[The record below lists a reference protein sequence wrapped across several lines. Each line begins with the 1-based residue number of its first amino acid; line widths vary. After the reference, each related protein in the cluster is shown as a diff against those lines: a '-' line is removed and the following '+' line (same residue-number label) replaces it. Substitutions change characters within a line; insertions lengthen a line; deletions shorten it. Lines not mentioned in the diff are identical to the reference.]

1 MSKREAGSLLVTSLV
16 ALGCVLP
23 AAAQTARTAQTIQ
36 LAEAPAGD
44 QSITLDEIVVTARR
58 REESL
63 QDVPVSITAISGA
76 QLEQQGLTSVQDLR
90 TVAPGVNISGQ
101 NRDDAE
107 FFVRGTSLLV
117 QVGQHNLPSTAT
129 YFAEVPSN
137 AAGPG
142 TLFDLSSVQILKGPQ
157 GTLFGRNT
165 TGGAV
170 LFEPQKPVNHDEGYV
185 DVSGGNYSFHQVEGA
200 VNWAA
205 IPDVVAL
212 RLAGTTSRRDGF
224 TTSIITGQKLDDR
237 NFDGARLS
245 LLLTPIDGLESE
257 TIADWRHRD
266 GNGNSEIIRGF
277 DPKANLGGTVGA
289 NPQLAALEPLGAF
302 AGLTPA
308 QVGSIPLT
316 VGGGAS
322 IGCLGFP
329 LPGCPAPLPL
339 PGPYAKFGGI
349 AATLAAAYAGGGLAL
364 VAPTSQLNSILATQ
378 AAIGPRRTQIPSP
391 LRDKQ
396 LDEGVTNRTTYVLT
410 DDITLKNII
419 AFRRQRF
426 NMATDDDGTPI
437 PFLDGP
443 YVTNQDWSYGQDQ
456 FSEEFQLQGNAPSLK
471 LSYIVGLYHEKSE
484 PGLHEEVPTITIGTL
499 TNRFPDNS
507 DKSDAAF
514 GHLEWNPLSKLGFS
528 GGVRETADRRSASLS
543 QLDTQGNCVQID
555 FSTGNLAC
563 PLSITRNFH
572 AVSWDFT
579 ANYRPLERTLVYAR
593 VARGYKGGGI
603 NLPAP
608 PNASTFQPETVL
620 SHEIGVKSDFDIG
633 MPLRIDAAAF
643 YDNYNDMQTE
653 VSSTFTAGNGAQVVT
668 AAVENVPKSVN
679 KGVEVSATLLPL
691 QGLSLAPWFS
701 YLNSH
706 STVNIPGAITAGRQL
721 PYQPMWKYGLNGQ
734 YSYPISEG
742 AGRLVVS
749 ADWSWQDQVFNAPT
763 PGIIATWPSYGLLN
777 ARIEW
782 QNVMRT
788 HVNVALFGTNLLDKT
803 YIQGGFP
810 IAALGY
816 DAATYGEPRMYGVS
830 LKYEWGHE

>member
-1 MSKREAGSLLVTSLV
+1 MFKREAGSLSVSALA
-16 ALGCVLP
+16 ALGYALP
-23 AAAQTARTAQTIQ
+23 AAAQTAQTPQAIQ
-36 LAEAPAGD
+36 VAEAPAAE
-44 QSITLDEIVVTARR
+44 QSVALEEVVVTARR

-76 QLEQQGLTSVQDLR
+76 QLEQRGLTSVQDLR
-90 TVAPGVNISGQ
+90 TIAPGVNISGQ
-101 NRDDAE
+101 NRDDAQ

-142 TLFDLSSVQILKGPQ
+142 TLFDMSSVQILKGPQ

-170 LFEPQKPVNHDEGYV
+170 LFEPQKPVNHNEGYV
-185 DVSGGNYSFHQVEGA
+185 DVSGGNYDFHQVEGA
-200 VNWAA
+200 LNWAA

-212 RLAGTTSRRDGF
+212 RLAGTTSRREGF
-224 TTSIITGQKLDDR
+224 TTSIVTGQKLDDR

-266 GNGNSEIIRGF
+266 GNGNSEVIRGF
-277 DPKANLGGTVGA
+277 DPRANLGGTVGA
-289 NPQLAALEPLGAF
+289 NPQLAALAPLGAF

-322 IGCLGFP
+322 IGCLSAA
-329 LPGCPAPLPL
+329 LPGCPAPFPL
-339 PGPYAKFGGI
+339 PPPFAQFGGI

-378 AAIGPRRTQIPSP
+378 AAIGVRKTQIPSP

-396 LDEGVTNRTTYVLT
+396 LDEGLTNRTTYGLT
-410 DDITLKNII
+410 DNITLKNII

-426 NMATDDDGTPI
+426 NTATDDDGTPI

-456 FSEEFQLQGNAPSLK
+456 FSEELQIQGNAPSLK
-471 LSYIVGLYHEKSE
+471 LSYIVGLYHEKSD
-484 PGLHEEVPTITIGTL
+484 PGLHEEVPTITAGTF
-499 TNRFPDNS
+499 TNRLPNNA

-514 GHLEWNPLSKLGFS
+514 GHLEWNPLNNLGFS
-528 GGVRETADRRSASLS
+528 GGLRETADRRSASLS
-543 QLDTQGNCVQID
+543 QLDANGNCVQID
-555 FSTGNLAC
+555 FTTGNLAC

-572 AVSWDFT
+572 ALSWDFT
-579 ANYRPLERTLVYAR
+579 VNYHPVDRTLVYAR
-593 VARGYKGGGI
+593 IARGYKGGGI

-608 PNASTFQPETVL
+608 PNFSTFQPETVL

-633 MPLRIDAAAF
+633 MPVRIDAAAF
-643 YDNYNDMQTE
+643 YDNYKDMQQE

-668 AAVENVPKSVN
+668 AAVENIPTSVN
-679 KGVEVSATLLPL
+679 KGFEIALTALPL
-691 QGLSLAPWFS
+691 PSLSLSPWMS

-706 STVNIPGAITAGRQL
+706 STVTIPGVVTAGRQL

-742 AGRLVVS
+742 AGKLLIS
-749 ADWSWQDQVFNAPT
+749 ADWSWQDKVFDAPT

-782 QNVMRT
+782 QNLMHT
-788 HVNVALFGTNLLDKT
+788 HITLALFGTNLLDKT

-816 DAATYGEPRMYGVS
+816 DAVTYGEPRMYGAS
-830 LKYEWGHE
+830 LKYEFGHE

>member
-1 MSKREAGSLLVTSLV
+1 MSKCEAGSLLLT
-16 ALGCVLP
+16 ALGALGYVLP
-23 AAAQTARTAQTIQ
+23 AAAQTAQTAQTIH

-44 QSITLDEIVVTARR
+44 QGVTLDEIVVTARR

-107 FFVRGTSLLV
+107 FFVRGTSVLV

-170 LFEPQKPVNHDEGYV
+170 LFEPQKPVSRNEGYV

-212 RLAGTTSRRDGF
+212 RLAGTTSRRNGF

-237 NFDGARLS
+237 KFDGARIS

-257 TIADWRHRD
+257 TIADWRRRD
-266 GNGNSEIIRGF
+266 SNGNSEVIRAF
-277 DPKANLGGTVGA
+277 DPRANLGGTVGA

-308 QVGSIPLT
+308 QVASIPLT

-322 IGCLGFP
+322 VGCLRAA
-329 LPGCPAPLPL
+329 LPGCPPALPL
-339 PGPYAKFGGI
+339 PPPFAKFGGI
-349 AATLAAAYAGGGLAL
+349 AATLAAAYAGGGLAII
-364 VAPTSQLNSILATQ
+364 APSSQLNAILATQ
-378 AAIGPRRTQIPSP
+378 AAIGPRKAQIGFPQ
-391 LRDKQ
+391 RDKQ
-396 LDEGVTNRTTYVLT
+396 LDEGVTNRTTYLLT
-410 DDITLKNII
+410 DNITLKNVI
-419 AFRRQRF
+419 AFRRQRV
-426 NMATDDDGTPI
+426 NLGIDQDGTPI

-456 FSEEFQLQGNAPSLK
+456 FSEEFQLQGNAPSLR
-471 LSYIVGLYHEKSE
+471 LNYIVGLYHEKSE
-484 PGLHEEVPTITIGTL
+484 PGFHEQIPSIVAGIL
-499 TNRFPDNS
+499 TNRFPDNA

-514 GHLEWNPLSKLGFS
+514 GHLEWNPLQNLGFS
-528 GGVRETADRRSASLS
+528 GGLRETADRRSASLS
-543 QLDTQGNCVQID
+543 QLDANGNCVQVD
-555 FSTGNLAC
+555 FATGNLAC

-572 AVSWDFT
+572 ALSWDFT
-579 ANYRPLERTLVYAR
+579 VNYHPADRTLVYAR
-593 VARGYKGGGI
+593 IARGYKGGGI

-620 SHEIGVKSDFDIG
+620 SHEIGLKSDFDIG
-633 MPLRIDAAAF
+633 MPVRIDAAAF
-643 YDNYNDMQTE
+643 YDNYRDMQQQE
-653 VSSTFTAGNGAQVVT
+653 STSFTAGNGTQVVT
-668 AAVENVPKSVN
+668 AAIANIPTSVN
-679 KGVEVSATLLPL
+679 KGVEIALTALPL
-691 QGLSLAPWFS
+691 PRLSLSPWMS

-706 STVNIPGAITAGRQL
+706 STVTVPGAVTAGRQL
-721 PYQPMWKYGLNGQ
+721 AYQPMWKYGLNGQ

-742 AGRLVVS
+742 AGKLLIS
-749 ADWSWQDQVFNAPT
+749 ADWSWQDKVFDAPT
-763 PGIIATWPSYGLLN
+763 PGIISTWPSYGLLN

-782 QNVMRT
+782 QNLMHT
-788 HVNVALFGTNLLDKT
+788 HITFALFGTNLLDKT

-816 DAATYGEPRMYGVS
+816 DAVFYGEPRMYGAS
-830 LKYEWGHE
+830 LKYEFGRE